1 MINTIEEL
9 RKYVNVSDSL
19 EHTSIWPFIYAAE
32 VDILDPIVG
41 SYLLDKIKTST
52 ELKDLTLVDLCKSV
66 VAIFALKSYIDEG
79 SIIVNDNGVSVNKN
93 ENFVPASDAKLAK
106 ATESMLIRGDKA
118 IARVV
123 AYLEMNTD
131 SFPEWQTSDYVSLKD
146 SLFIPTRKGFYQIS
160 CIPEMPMFAQWSKI
174 MGAMAMTERSDL
186 LKIVPPVLVDKIRT
200 ETPELTKDE
209 RTLRALCCKYI
220 ASKAL
225 ATVTNDD
232 KEIAKHADHAS
243 YFESEIKRFVR
254 STPEFGVDQ
263 LEKFDNSTSK
273 IFVA

>member
-32 VDILDPIVG
+32 VDILEPILG
-41 SYLLDKIKTST
+41 TDLLDKIKTSA
-52 ELKDLTLVDLCKSV
+52 ELNDLTLVDLCKHV
-66 VAIFALKSYIDEG
+66 VATFALKSYIEEG

-106 ATESMLIRGDKA
+106 ATESLLIRGDKA

-131 SFPEWQTSDYVSLKD
+131 SFPEWGSSDYVTLKA

-174 MGAMAMTERSDL
+174 MGAMAMVEQSDL
-186 LKIVPPVLVDKIRT
+186 LKIVPPILVDKIRT
-200 ETPELTKDE
+200 GTPELTKDE

-225 ATVTNDD
+225 ASVTNDD

-243 YFESEIKRFVR
+243 YFESEIKRFVH
-254 STPEFGVDQ
+254 STPEFGVEQ
-263 LEKFDNSTSK
+263 LERFDNSTSK

>member
-19 EHTSIWPFIYAAE
+19 EHTSIWPFIYASE
-32 VDILDPIVG
+32 VDILEPIVG
-41 SYLLDKIKTST
+41 SNLLDKIKTST
-52 ELKDLTLVDLCKSV
+52 ELKDLTLVDLCKHV
-66 VAIFALKSYIDEG
+66 VATFALKSYIDEG

-93 ENFVPASDAKLAK
+93 DNFVPASDAKLAK
-106 ATESMLIRGDKA
+106 ATESLLIRGDKA

-123 AYLEMNTD
+123 AYLEANPD
-131 SFPEWQTSDYVSLKD
+131 SFPEWNSSDYVSLKA

-160 CIPEMPMFAQWSKI
+160 CIQEMPMFAQWSKI
-174 MGAMAMTERSDL
+174 MSAMAMVESSDL

-209 RTLRALCCKYI
+209 RTLRTLCCKYI
-220 ASKAL
+220 ASNAL
-225 ATVTNDD
+225 AATTTDE
-232 KEIAKHADHAS
+232 KETTKHKDHAS

-254 STPEFGVDQ
+254 STPEFGVEQ